1 MKIRQLTA
9 KAAAVTAISAALLFA
24 AGPASAHCDGLDG
37 PVIKSARQALDS
49 GNVNRVLIWVQHT
62 DEAQIKDAFRKA
74 IEVRKLNPSARELA
88 DNYFFETL
96 VRVHRAGE
104 GAPYTGLKPAGR
116 DLGPAVAAG
125 DKALETGSI
134 APLAQLL
141 TQAVHQSVEGQ
152 FKDVVAKQNFKAD
165 DVAAGQAYVK
175 AYVEYIH
182 SVERIYAAA
191 ASPAHAHVPEHTAAA
206 HQH

>member
-1 MKIRQLTA
+1 M
-9 KAAAVTAISAALLFA
+9 
-24 AGPASAHCDGLDG
+24 
-37 PVIKSARQALDS
+37 
-49 GNVNRVLIWVQHT
+49 
-62 DEAQIKDAFRKA
+62 
-74 IEVRKLNPSARELA
+74 
-88 DNYFFETL
+88 
-96 VRVHRAGE
+96 
-104 GAPYTGLKPAGR
+104 
-116 DLGPAVAAG
+116 
-125 DKALETGSI
+125 
-134 APLAQLL
+134 AQLL

-165 DVAAGQAYVK
+165 DVAAGQAYAK